1 MHSKNIVNHIVGY
14 QEKYMIVDPRYVDW
28 NHIVGY
34 QEKNMIVHK
43 ADRRYV
49 DCFLEITQI
58 TYLYGP

>member
-34 QEKNMIVHK
+34 QEKI
-43 ADRRYV
+43 
-49 DCFLEITQI
+49 
-58 TYLYGP
+58 